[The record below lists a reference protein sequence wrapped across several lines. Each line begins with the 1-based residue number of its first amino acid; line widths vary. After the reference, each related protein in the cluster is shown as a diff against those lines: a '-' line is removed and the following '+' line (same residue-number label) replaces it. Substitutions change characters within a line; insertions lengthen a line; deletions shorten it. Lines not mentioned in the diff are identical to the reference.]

1 MQEEQSESKEI
12 KKGQFGV
19 CGTKMEWEGEGKG
32 ADFEKESGEFGFTFS
47 QVEDIY
53 EISWGKRYHPSRRAC
68 SFHVEPR

>member
-1 MQEEQSESKEI
+1 
-12 KKGQFGV
+12 
-19 CGTKMEWEGEGKG
+19 MEWEGEGKG
-32 ADFEKESGEFGFTFS
+32 ADFEKENGEFVFTFS